1 MILTSLRVEDFAR
14 MINVPADEVI
24 TGLQL
29 SLCGKV
35 VDIRTE
41 KKKAVDVLVE
51 QIVGARVN

>member
-1 MILTSLRVEDFAR
+1 

-51 QIVGARVN
+51 QIAGARSN